1 MSCVMHIASL
11 NTVTAVAKPRSTF
24 LALACAIVITS
35 VFAVADTNNSYN
47 HMHKCLINQLNW
59 H

>member
-1 MSCVMHIASL
+1 MHIASL